1 MLHYTAYCGCP
12 KSLFPKLPFLAKQQ
26 LLWRNFHSQ
35 NFSHRKHSPNNSRR
49 QNRPV
54 QDDEG
59 HANKRRH
66 ETLLNKETVHI
77 LPNCSAF
84 TNNHQHAGR
93 FQSCFTALATL
104 SPRKKSP
111 KVITIYTPDKDL
123 VHKYRNI
130 VYYLTRR

>member
-35 NFSHRKHSPNNSRR
+35 NFSHRKHSPSNSRR
-49 QNRPV
+49 QKRPV

-66 ETLLNKETVHI
+66 ETLLNKENSPHPSQLQCV
-77 LPNCSAF
+77 
-84 TNNHQHAGR
+84 QHAER

-123 VHKYRNI
+123 VDKYRNI
-130 VYYLTRR
+130 VYIV